1 LILARDGVQGATYP
15 VARPDG
21 IVAGFA
27 HALSDVGFRLELV
40 DVGEKLA
47 RGGKEVDT

>member
-1 LILARDGVQGATYP
+1 MGSKARRIQSR
-15 VARPDG
+15 ARTG
-21 IVAGFA
+21 SSLVR

-47 RGGKEVDT
+47 RYGKEVDT